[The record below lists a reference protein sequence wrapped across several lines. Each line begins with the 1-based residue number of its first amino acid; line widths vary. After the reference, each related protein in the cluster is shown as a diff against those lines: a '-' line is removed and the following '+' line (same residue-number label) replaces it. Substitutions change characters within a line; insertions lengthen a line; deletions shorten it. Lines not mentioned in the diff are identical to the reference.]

1 MKVESPENFHFPLSA
16 FRFQLPPML
25 LDIFLNVCAPIFI
38 VVGLGWVLDR
48 KFRLHLESLVKLNIY
63 LLVPAFIFAHVTGTE
78 LGGGDALRIVGFT
91 VATISLMFACSA
103 VASRVL
109 KLAPQQ
115 KQAMSLATM
124 FYNCGNYGL
133 PLVTL
138 AFGHEGA
145 AVQVYVL
152 ATMNVAV
159 FTVGLFLAQERGEK
173 PGAHW
178 RALNAMLRQPT
189 LYALVAGV
197 LCKTVGWEVQKVTW
211 LWQPLDLLQAALVG
225 FALLTLG
232 VQMSQTKPAPF
243 QAPLWAAI
251 GIRLVLGPVLAVGLV
266 KGMGFPP
273 AVAASLIL
281 AAGAPTAVNTA
292 LLAHEFGG
300 DVSFATSAVYY
311 STLIS
316 LLTTTLNLALLRMWV
331 G

>member
-1 MKVESPENFHFPLSA
+1 MFFL
-16 FRFQLPPML
+16 Q
-25 LDIFLNVCAPIFI
+25 IFLTVCAPIFV
-38 VVGLGWVLDR
+38 VVGVGWFMDR
-48 KFRLHLESLVKLNIY
+48 KFRLHLESMVKLNIY
-63 LLVPAFIFAHVTGTE
+63 LLVPAFIFAHVVDTE
-78 LGGGDALRIVGFT
+78 LAGQEAVRIVGFT
-91 VATISLMFACSA
+91 LGTIALMFVCSL
-103 VASRVL
+103 VASRL
-109 KLAPQQ
+109 LNMLPQQ
-115 KQAMSLATM
+115 RQALSLATM

-138 AFGHEGA
+138 AFGREGG

-152 ATMNVAV
+152 ATMNVTT

-189 LYALVAGV
+189 IYALLAGV
-197 LCKTVGWEVQKVTW
+197 ACKAIGWEIQKITW
-211 LWQPLDLLQAALVG
+211 LWQPVYLLESALVG

-243 QAPLWAAI
+243 RAPLWAAI
-251 GIRLVLGPVLAVGLV
+251 GIRLALGPVLAVVLV
-266 KGMGFPP
+266 KLMGFPP
-273 AVAASLIL
+273 QVAASLIL

-311 STLIS
+311 STIIS
-316 LLTTTLNLALLRMWV
+316 LLTTTLNLVLLRLWM